1 MIEEHVTFIYATDLE
16 TSHRF
21 YHDLLGLPLALD
33 QGACRIYRVT
43 STSYVGVCDH
53 RDPSPAGV
61 ILTFVTDQVDAW
73 HERLTEGGARVKG
86 QPTYSE
92 RFDVY
97 QFFAEDPDGYVI
109 EIQRFGAPG
118 SDSPLLGSGD

>member
-1 MIEEHVTFIYATDLE
+1 MISEQVTFIYATDLDE
-16 TSHRF
+16 SHRF

-53 RDPSPAGV
+53 RDPSPGGV
-61 ILTFVTDQVDAW
+61 ILTFVTDQVDEW
-73 HERLTEGGARVKG
+73 YERLVAGGASVDG
-86 QPTYSE
+86 PPAYSE

-97 QFFAEDPDGYVI
+97 QFFARDPDGYVI
-109 EIQRFGAPG
+109 EVQRFGAPG
-118 SDSPLLGSGD
+118 TSSPLLGTQE